1 VRTKAGQLGRTQVM
15 PDNRLL
21 IELTDGTSFVI
32 DAGQLEPQTDGT
44 YLIT

>member
-1 VRTKAGQLGRTQVM
+1 M
-15 PDNRLL
+15 PGNRLL

-32 DAGQLEPQTDGT
+32 DADQLEPQADGT